1 MNKNKLVSK
10 RKGIVLAG
18 GSGTRLYPNTLA
30 LSKQLIPIYDKPLI
44 YYPLSVLML
53 ANIKDI
59 LLISTQKDITNF
71 QNLLG
76 DGENFGLSISY
87 AVQDRPEGIAQ
98 AFLIGEHF
106 INNNHSALIL
116 GDNIFYGSGL
126 EEVLSAASDK
136 PEEATIFGYP
146 VENPQRFG
154 VASVNNG
161 KVISIV
167 EKPKFTESNI
177 AVTGL
182 YFFDNKACSKAKEL
196 APSKRGELEIT
207 DLNLSYLKDSRLNIH
222 LFGRGFAW
230 FDTGTPE
237 ALVDASVFIRTIE
250 QRQGLKICCPEEIAW
265 KKGWIDDDKL
275 QSLANNFQNNGYG
288 QYLEKLLNEKF

>member
-1 MNKNKLVSK
+1 MKKNKLVSN

-30 LSKQLIPIYDKPLI
+30 ISKQLIPIYDKPLI

-53 ANIKDI
+53 ANIRDI

-87 AVQDRPEGIAQ
+87 AIQDRPEGIAQ
-98 AFLIGEHF
+98 AFLIGEEF
-106 INNNHSALIL
+106 IKNNHSALIL

-136 PEEATIFGYP
+136 LEEATIFGYP
-146 VENPQRFG
+146 VENPHRFG

-161 KVISIV
+161 KVTSIV

-182 YFFDNKACSKAKEL
+182 YFFDNNACSKAKEL

-275 QSLANNFQNNGYG
+275 QSLANNFQNNSYG
-288 QYLEKLLNEKF
+288 QYLEKLLKEKF

>member
-30 LSKQLIPIYDKPLI
+30 ISKQLIPIYDKPLI

-53 ANIKDI
+53 AGIKDI

-71 QNLLG
+71 QYLLG
-76 DGENFGLSISY
+76 DGKNFGLSISY
-87 AVQDRPEGIAQ
+87 AIQDRPEGIAQ
-98 AFLIGEHF
+98 AFLIGENF

-136 PEEATIFGYP
+136 QEEATIFGYP
-146 VENPQRFG
+146 VENPHRFG
-154 VASVNNG
+154 VASVNDG
-161 KVISIV
+161 KVVSIV

-182 YFFDNKACSKAKEL
+182 YFFDNNACLKAKEL

-265 KKGWIDDDKL
+265 KKGWINDDKL
-275 QSLANNFQNNGYG
+275 QSLAKNFQNNGYG
-288 QYLEKLLNEKF
+288 QYLEKLLKEKF

>member
-1 MNKNKLVSK
+1 MKKNKLVSN

-30 LSKQLIPIYDKPLI
+30 ISKQLIPIYDKPLI

-53 ANIKDI
+53 ANIRDI

-87 AVQDRPEGIAQ
+87 ATQDCPEGIAQ
-98 AFLIGEHF
+98 AFLIGEEF
-106 INNNHSALIL
+106 VKNNHSALIL

-126 EEVLSAASDK
+126 EEVLSAASGK
-136 PEEATIFGYP
+136 VKEATIFGYP

-161 KVISIV
+161 KVTSIV

-182 YFFDNKACSKAKEL
+182 YFFDNNACSKAKEL

-207 DLNLSYLKDSRLNIH
+207 DLNLSYLKESRLNIH

-237 ALVDASVFIRTIE
+237 ALVDASVFIKTIE

-275 QSLANNFQNNGYG
+275 QSLANNFQNNSYG
-288 QYLEKLLNEKF
+288 QYLEKLLKEKF

>member
-1 MNKNKLVSK
+1 MKKNKLVSN

-30 LSKQLIPIYDKPLI
+30 ISKQLIPIYDKPLI

-53 ANIKDI
+53 ANIRDI
-59 LLISTQKDITNF
+59 LLISTQKDITDF

-76 DGENFGLSISY
+76 DGEDFGLSISY
-87 AVQDRPEGIAQ
+87 ATQDRPEGIAQ
-98 AFLIGEHF
+98 AFLIGEEF
-106 INNNHSALIL
+106 IKNNHSALIL

-126 EEVLSAASDK
+126 EELLSAASGK
-136 PEEATIFGYP
+136 VKEATIFGYP

-154 VASVNNG
+154 VASMNNG
-161 KVISIV
+161 KVTSIV
-167 EKPKFTESNI
+167 EKPKSPESNI

-182 YFFDNKACSKAKEL
+182 YFFDNNACSKAKEL
-196 APSKRGELEIT
+196 TPSKRGELEIT

-288 QYLEKLLNEKF
+288 QYLEKLLKEKF

>member
-1 MNKNKLVSK
+1 LKKNKLVSN

-30 LSKQLIPIYDKPLI
+30 ISKQLIPIYDKPLI

-53 ANIKDI
+53 ANIRDI

-87 AVQDRPEGIAQ
+87 ATQDRPEGIAQ
-98 AFLIGEHF
+98 AFLIGEEF
-106 INNNHSALIL
+106 IQNNHSALIL

-126 EEVLSAASDK
+126 EEVLSVASGK
-136 PEEATIFGYP
+136 VKEATIFGYP

-161 KVISIV
+161 KVTSIV

-182 YFFDNKACSKAKEL
+182 YFFDNNACSKAKEL

-265 KKGWIDDDKL
+265 KKGWINDDKL
-275 QSLANNFQNNGYG
+275 QYLANNFQNNGYG
-288 QYLEKLLNEKF
+288 QYLDKLLKEKF

>member
-1 MNKNKLVSK
+1 M
-10 RKGIVLAG
+10 KGIILAG
-18 GSGTRLYPNTLA
+18 GSGTRLYPITKSI
-30 LSKQLIPIYDKPLI
+30 SKQLLPIYDKPLI

-53 ANIKDI
+53 ANIRDI

-87 AVQDRPEGIAQ
+87 ATQDRPEGIAQ
-98 AFLIGEHF
+98 AFLIGEEF
-106 INNNHSALIL
+106 IKNNHSALIL

-126 EEVLSAASDK
+126 EELLSAASGK
-136 PEEATIFGYP
+136 VKEATIFGYS

-161 KVISIV
+161 KVTSIV
-167 EKPKFTESNI
+167 EKPKSTESNI

-182 YFFDNKACSKAKEL
+182 YFFDNNGCSKAKEL

-207 DLNLSYLKDSRLNIH
+207 DLNLSYLKDSKLNIH

-237 ALVDASVFIRTIE
+237 ALVDASVFIKTIE

-275 QSLANNFQNNGYG
+275 QSLANNFQNNSYG
-288 QYLEKLLNEKF
+288 QYLEKLLKENF

>member
-1 MNKNKLVSK
+1 MKKNKLVSN

-30 LSKQLIPIYDKPLI
+30 ISKQLIPIYDKPLI

-53 ANIKDI
+53 ANIRDI

-98 AFLIGEHF
+98 AFLIGENF

-126 EEVLSAASDK
+126 EEVLSTASNK
-136 PEEATIFGYP
+136 VKEATIFGYP

-161 KVISIV
+161 KVTSIV

-182 YFFDNKACSKAKEL
+182 YFFDNNACSKAKEL

-288 QYLEKLLNEKF
+288 QYLEKLLKEKF

>member
-1 MNKNKLVSK
+1 MKKNKLVSN

-18 GSGTRLYPNTLA
+18 GSGTRLYPNTLTI
-30 LSKQLIPIYDKPLI
+30 SKQLIPIYDKPLI

-53 ANIKDI
+53 ANIRDI

-76 DGENFGLSISY
+76 DGKNFGLSISY
-87 AVQDRPEGIAQ
+87 AIQDRPEGIAQ
-98 AFLIGEHF
+98 AFLIGEKF
-106 INNNHSALIL
+106 IQNNHSALIL

-126 EEVLSAASDK
+126 EEVLSVASGK
-136 PEEATIFGYP
+136 VKEATIFGYP

-161 KVISIV
+161 KVTSIV

-182 YFFDNKACSKAKEL
+182 YFFDNNACSKAKEL

-237 ALVDASVFIRTIE
+237 ALVDASVFIKTIE

-275 QSLANNFQNNGYG
+275 QSLANNFQNNSYG
-288 QYLEKLLNEKF
+288 QYLEKLLKEKF

>member
-1 MNKNKLVSK
+1 MKKNKLVSN

-30 LSKQLIPIYDKPLI
+30 ISKQLIPIYDKPLI

-53 ANIKDI
+53 ANIRDI

-76 DGENFGLSISY
+76 DGEDFGLSISY
-87 AVQDRPEGIAQ
+87 AIQDRPEGIAQ
-98 AFLIGEHF
+98 AFLIGEEF
-106 INNNHSALIL
+106 IQNNHSALIL

-126 EEVLSAASDK
+126 EEVLSAASGK
-136 PEEATIFGYP
+136 VKEATIFGYP

-161 KVISIV
+161 KVTSIV

-182 YFFDNKACSKAKEL
+182 YFFDNNACSKAKEL

-288 QYLEKLLNEKF
+288 QYLEKLLKEKF

>member
-1 MNKNKLVSK
+1 MKKNKLVSN

-30 LSKQLIPIYDKPLI
+30 ISKQLIPIYDKPLI

-53 ANIKDI
+53 ADIRDI
-59 LLISTQKDITNF
+59 LLISSQKDITNF

-98 AFLIGEHF
+98 AFLIGEEF

-126 EEVLSAASDK
+126 EEVLSAASSK
-136 PEEATIFGYP
+136 VKGATIFGYP

-161 KVISIV
+161 KVTSIV

-182 YFFDNKACSKAKEL
+182 YFLDNNACSKAKEL
-196 APSKRGELEIT
+196 VPSKRGELEIT

-275 QSLANNFQNNGYG
+275 QSLANNFQNNSYG
-288 QYLEKLLNEKF
+288 QYLEKLLKEKF

>member
-1 MNKNKLVSK
+1 MKKNKLVSN

-30 LSKQLIPIYDKPLI
+30 ISKQLIPIYDKPLI

-53 ANIKDI
+53 ANIRDI

-87 AVQDRPEGIAQ
+87 AIQDRPEGIAQ
-98 AFLIGEHF
+98 AFLIGEEF
-106 INNNHSALIL
+106 IKNNHSALIL

-126 EEVLSAASDK
+126 EEVLSTASGK
-136 PEEATIFGYP
+136 LKEATIFGYP

-161 KVISIV
+161 KVTSIV

-182 YFFDNKACSKAKEL
+182 YFFDNNACSKAKEL

-288 QYLEKLLNEKF
+288 QYLEKLLKEKF

>member
-1 MNKNKLVSK
+1 MKKNKLVSN

-30 LSKQLIPIYDKPLI
+30 ISKQLIPIYDKPLI

-53 ANIKDI
+53 ANIRDI

-87 AVQDRPEGIAQ
+87 ATQDRPEGIAQ
-98 AFLIGEHF
+98 AFLIGEEF
-106 INNNHSALIL
+106 IQNNHSALIL

-126 EEVLSAASDK
+126 EEVLSAASGK
-136 PEEATIFGYP
+136 VEEATIFGYP

-161 KVISIV
+161 KVTSIV

-182 YFFDNKACSKAKEL
+182 YFFDNNACSKAKEL

-275 QSLANNFQNNGYG
+275 QSLANNFQNNSYG
-288 QYLEKLLNEKF
+288 QYLEKLLKEKF

>member
-1 MNKNKLVSK
+1 MKKNKLVSN

-30 LSKQLIPIYDKPLI
+30 ISKQLIPIYDKPLI

-53 ANIKDI
+53 ANIRDI
-59 LLISTQKDITNF
+59 LLISTQKDMINF

-87 AVQDRPEGIAQ
+87 ATQDRPEGIAQ
-98 AFLIGEHF
+98 AFLIGEEF
-106 INNNHSALIL
+106 IQNNHSALIL

-126 EEVLSAASDK
+126 EEVLSAASGK
-136 PEEATIFGYP
+136 VKEATIFGYP

-154 VASVNNG
+154 VAAVNNG
-161 KVISIV
+161 KVTSII

-182 YFFDNKACSKAKEL
+182 YFFDNNACSKAKEL

-275 QSLANNFQNNGYG
+275 QSLANNFQNNSYG
-288 QYLEKLLNEKF
+288 QYLEKLLKEKF

>member
-1 MNKNKLVSK
+1 MKN
-10 RKGIVLAG
+10 
-18 GSGTRLYPNTLA
+18 
-30 LSKQLIPIYDKPLI
+30 
-44 YYPLSVLML
+44 
-53 ANIKDI
+53 
-59 LLISTQKDITNF
+59 
-71 QNLLG
+71 
-76 DGENFGLSISY
+76 
-87 AVQDRPEGIAQ
+87 
-98 AFLIGEHF
+98 F

-126 EEVLSAASDK
+126 EEVLSTASGK
-136 PEEATIFGYP
+136 LKEATIFGYP

-182 YFFDNKACSKAKEL
+182 YFFDNNACSKAKEL

-288 QYLEKLLNEKF
+288 QYLEKLLKEKF

>member
-1 MNKNKLVSK
+1 MKKNKLVSK

-30 LSKQLIPIYDKPLI
+30 ISKQLIPIYDKPLI

-53 ANIKDI
+53 ANIRDI
-59 LLISTQKDITNF
+59 LLISTRKDIRNF

-87 AVQDRPEGIAQ
+87 AVQDHPKGIAQ
-98 AFLIGEHF
+98 AFLIGEDF

-126 EEVLSAASDK
+126 EEILSTASNK
-136 PEEATIFGYP
+136 SKEATIFGYP

-161 KVISIV
+161 KVTSIV
-167 EKPKFTESNI
+167 EKPKFAESNI

-182 YFFDNKACSKAKEL
+182 YFFDNNACLKAKEL

-275 QSLANNFQNNGYG
+275 QSLANNFQNNSYG
-288 QYLEKLLNEKF
+288 QYLEKLIKEKF

>member
-1 MNKNKLVSK
+1 MKKNKLVSN

-30 LSKQLIPIYDKPLI
+30 ISKQLIPIYDKPLI

-53 ANIKDI
+53 ANIRDI

-87 AVQDRPEGIAQ
+87 AAQDRPEGIAQ
-98 AFLIGEHF
+98 AFLIGEEF
-106 INNNHSALIL
+106 IKNNHSALIL

-126 EEVLSAASDK
+126 EEVLSTASGK
-136 PEEATIFGYP
+136 VKEATIFGYP

-161 KVISIV
+161 KVTSIV
-167 EKPKFTESNI
+167 EKPKITASNI

-182 YFFDNKACSKAKEL
+182 YFFDKNACSKAKEL

-237 ALVDASVFIRTIE
+237 AIVDASVFIRTIE

-275 QSLANNFQNNGYG
+275 QSLANNFQNNSYG
-288 QYLEKLLNEKF
+288 QYLEKLLKEKF

>member
-1 MNKNKLVSK
+1 MKKDKLVSN
-10 RKGIVLAG
+10 RKGIILAG

-30 LSKQLIPIYDKPLI
+30 VSKQLIPVYDKPLI

-53 ANIKDI
+53 ANIRDI

-76 DGENFGLSISY
+76 DGEDFGLSISY
-87 AVQDRPEGIAQ
+87 AVQHRPQGIAQ
-98 AFLIGEHF
+98 AFLIAEKF
-106 INNNHSALIL
+106 IQNSHSALIL

-126 EEVLSAASDK
+126 EQVLSATSDK
-136 PEEATIFGYP
+136 LKEAMIFGYP
-146 VENPQRFG
+146 VENPHRFG

-167 EKPKFTESNI
+167 EKPKFTKSNI

-182 YFFDNKACSKAKEL
+182 YFFDNNACSKAKEL

-207 DLNLSYLKDSRLNIH
+207 DLNLSYLKDSILNIH

-265 KKGWIDDDKL
+265 KKGWINDDKL

-288 QYLEKLLNEKF
+288 QYLEKLLEEKS

>member
-1 MNKNKLVSK
+1 MKKNKLVSN

-30 LSKQLIPIYDKPLI
+30 ISKQLIPIYDKPLI

-53 ANIKDI
+53 ANIRDI

-87 AVQDRPEGIAQ
+87 ATQDCPEGIAQ
-98 AFLIGEHF
+98 AFLIGEEF
-106 INNNHSALIL
+106 VKNNHSALIL

-126 EEVLSAASDK
+126 EEVLSAASGK
-136 PEEATIFGYP
+136 VKEATIFGYP

-161 KVISIV
+161 KVTSIV

-182 YFFDNKACSKAKEL
+182 YFLDNNACSKAKEL

-275 QSLANNFQNNGYG
+275 QSLANNFQNNSYG
-288 QYLEKLLNEKF
+288 QYLEKLLKEKF

>member
-1 MNKNKLVSK
+1 MKKNKLVSK

-30 LSKQLIPIYDKPLI
+30 ISKQLIPIYDKPLI

-53 ANIKDI
+53 ANIRDI
-59 LLISTQKDITNF
+59 LLISNRKDITKF

-76 DGENFGLSISY
+76 DGGNFGLSISY
-87 AVQDRPEGIAQ
+87 AAQDRPEGIAQ
-98 AFLIGEHF
+98 AFLIGEDF
-106 INNNHSALIL
+106 INNNHSALVL

-126 EEVLSAASDK
+126 EEVLSVESGK
-136 PEEATIFGYP
+136 LMEATIFGYP
-146 VENPQRFG
+146 VENPHRFG

-161 KVISIV
+161 KVTSIV
-167 EKPKFTESNI
+167 EKPKVAESNI

-182 YFFDNKACSKAKEL
+182 YFFDNNACSKAKEL

-207 DLNLSYLKDSRLNIH
+207 DLNLSYLKDAKLNIH

-288 QYLEKLLNEKF
+288 QYLEKLLKEKF

>member
-1 MNKNKLVSK
+1 MKKNKLVSN

-30 LSKQLIPIYDKPLI
+30 ISKQLIPIYDKPLI

-53 ANIKDI
+53 ANIRDI
-59 LLISTQKDITNF
+59 LLISTQKDIINF

-76 DGENFGLSISY
+76 DGEDFGLSISY
-87 AVQDRPEGIAQ
+87 AIQDRPEGIAQ
-98 AFLIGEHF
+98 AFLIGEEF
-106 INNNHSALIL
+106 IQNNHSALIL

-126 EEVLSAASDK
+126 EEVLSAASGK
-136 PEEATIFGYP
+136 VKEATIFGYP

-161 KVISIV
+161 KVTSIV

-182 YFFDNKACSKAKEL
+182 YFFDNNACSKAKEL

-265 KKGWIDDDKL
+265 KKGWIDDNKL
-275 QSLANNFQNNGYG
+275 QSLANNFQNNSYG
-288 QYLEKLLNEKF
+288 QYLEKLLKEKF

>member
-1 MNKNKLVSK
+1 MKKNKLVSN

-30 LSKQLIPIYDKPLI
+30 ISKQLIPIYDKPLI

-53 ANIKDI
+53 ANIRDI

-87 AVQDRPEGIAQ
+87 AAQDRPEGIAQ
-98 AFLIGEHF
+98 AFLIGEEF
-106 INNNHSALIL
+106 IKNNHSALIL

-126 EEVLSAASDK
+126 EEVLSTASGK
-136 PEEATIFGYP
+136 VKEATIFGYP

-161 KVISIV
+161 KVTSIV

-182 YFFDNKACSKAKEL
+182 YFFDNNACSKAKEL

-275 QSLANNFQNNGYG
+275 QSLANNFQNNSYG
-288 QYLEKLLNEKF
+288 QYLEKLLKEKF

>member
-1 MNKNKLVSK
+1 MKKNKLVSN

-30 LSKQLIPIYDKPLI
+30 ISKQLIPIYDKPLI

-53 ANIKDI
+53 ANIRDI

-87 AVQDRPEGIAQ
+87 ATQDRPEGIAQ
-98 AFLIGEHF
+98 AFLIGEKF
-106 INNNHSALIL
+106 IKNNHSALIL

-126 EEVLSAASDK
+126 EEVLSKASGK
-136 PEEATIFGYP
+136 VKEATIFGYP

-161 KVISIV
+161 KVTSIV

-182 YFFDNKACSKAKEL
+182 YFFDNNACSKAKEL

-207 DLNLSYLKDSRLNIH
+207 DLNLSYLKDSKLNIH

-275 QSLANNFQNNGYG
+275 QSLANNFQNNSYG
-288 QYLEKLLNEKF
+288 QYLEKLLKEKL

>member
-1 MNKNKLVSK
+1 MKKNKLVSN

-30 LSKQLIPIYDKPLI
+30 ISKQLIPIYDKPLI

-53 ANIKDI
+53 ANIRDI

-76 DGENFGLSISY
+76 DGEDFGLSISY
-87 AVQDRPEGIAQ
+87 ATQDRPEGIAQ
-98 AFLIGEHF
+98 AFLIGEEF
-106 INNNHSALIL
+106 IQNNHSALIL

-126 EEVLSAASDK
+126 EEVLSTASGK
-136 PEEATIFGYP
+136 VKEATIFGYP

-161 KVISIV
+161 KVTSIV

-182 YFFDNKACSKAKEL
+182 YFFDNNACSKAKEL

-207 DLNLSYLKDSRLNIH
+207 DLNLSYLKDSILNIH

-265 KKGWIDDDKL
+265 KKGWINDDKL

-288 QYLEKLLNEKF
+288 QYLEKLLEEKS

>member
-1 MNKNKLVSK
+1 MKKNKLISN

-30 LSKQLIPIYDKPLI
+30 ISKQLIPIYDKPLI

-53 ANIKDI
+53 ANINDI

-71 QNLLG
+71 QYLLG
-76 DGENFGLSISY
+76 DGKNFGLSISY

-98 AFLIGEHF
+98 AFLIGENF

-126 EEVLSAASDK
+126 EQVLSAASNK
-136 PEEATIFGYP
+136 PEDATIFGYP
-146 VENPQRFG
+146 VENPHRFG
-154 VASVNNG
+154 VASVNDG
-161 KVISIV
+161 KVVSIV

-182 YFFDNKACSKAKEL
+182 YFFDNNACLKAKEL

-288 QYLEKLLNEKF
+288 QYLEKLLKEKF

>member
-1 MNKNKLVSK
+1 MKKNKLVSN

-18 GSGTRLYPNTLA
+18 GSGTRLYPNTLTI
-30 LSKQLIPIYDKPLI
+30 SKQLIPIYDKPLI

-53 ANIKDI
+53 ANIRDI

-87 AVQDRPEGIAQ
+87 ATQDRPEGIAQ
-98 AFLIGEHF
+98 AFLIGEEF
-106 INNNHSALIL
+106 IKNNHSALIL

-126 EEVLSAASDK
+126 EELLSAASGK
-136 PEEATIFGYP
+136 VKEATIFGYP

-161 KVISIV
+161 KVTSIV

-182 YFFDNKACSKAKEL
+182 YFFDNNACSKAKEL

-207 DLNLSYLKDSRLNIH
+207 DLNLSYLKDSKLNIH

-275 QSLANNFQNNGYG
+275 QSLANNFQNNSYG
-288 QYLEKLLNEKF
+288 QYLEKLLKEKF

>member
-1 MNKNKLVSK
+1 MKKNKLVSN

-30 LSKQLIPIYDKPLI
+30 ISKQLIPIYDKPLI

-53 ANIKDI
+53 ANIRDI

-87 AVQDRPEGIAQ
+87 ATQDRPEGIAQ
-98 AFLIGEHF
+98 AFLIGEEF
-106 INNNHSALIL
+106 IQNNHSALIL

-126 EEVLSAASDK
+126 EEVLSAASGK
-136 PEEATIFGYP
+136 VKEATIFGYP

-161 KVISIV
+161 KVTSIV

-182 YFFDNKACSKAKEL
+182 YFFDNNACSKAKEL

-275 QSLANNFQNNGYG
+275 QSLANNFQNNSYG
-288 QYLEKLLNEKF
+288 QYLEKLLKEKF

>member
-1 MNKNKLVSK
+1 MKKNKLVSK

-30 LSKQLIPIYDKPLI
+30 ISKQLIPIYDKPLI

-53 ANIKDI
+53 ANIRDI

-71 QNLLG
+71 QKLCG

-87 AVQDRPEGIAQ
+87 ATQDRPEGIAQ
-98 AFLIGEHF
+98 AFLIGEDF

-126 EEVLSAASDK
+126 EKVLNAASDE

-146 VENPQRFG
+146 VENPHRFG

-182 YFFDNKACSKAKEL
+182 YFFDNDACSKAKEL
-196 APSKRGELEIT
+196 TPSKRGELEIT

-237 ALVDASVFIRTIE
+237 ALVDASVFIKTIE

-275 QSLANNFQNNGYG
+275 QSLANKFQNNGYG
-288 QYLEKLLNEKF
+288 QYLEKLLKEKS

>member
-1 MNKNKLVSK
+1 MKKNKLVSN

-30 LSKQLIPIYDKPLI
+30 ISKQLIPIYDKPLI

-53 ANIKDI
+53 ANIRDI

-87 AVQDRPEGIAQ
+87 ATQDRPEGIAQ
-98 AFLIGEHF
+98 AFLIGEEF
-106 INNNHSALIL
+106 IQNNHSALIL

-126 EEVLSAASDK
+126 EEVLSAASGK
-136 PEEATIFGYP
+136 VKEATIFGYP

-154 VASVNNG
+154 VASMNNG
-161 KVISIV
+161 KVTSIV
-167 EKPKFTESNI
+167 EKPKSPESNI

-182 YFFDNKACSKAKEL
+182 YFFDNNACSKAKEL
-196 APSKRGELEIT
+196 TPSKRGELEIT
-207 DLNLSYLKDSRLNIH
+207 DLNLSYLKDSKLNIH

-275 QSLANNFQNNGYG
+275 QSLANNFQNNSYG
-288 QYLEKLLNEKF
+288 QYLEKLLKEKF

>member
-1 MNKNKLVSK
+1 MKKNKLVSN

-30 LSKQLIPIYDKPLI
+30 ISKQLIPIYDKPLI

-53 ANIKDI
+53 ANIRDI

-98 AFLIGEHF
+98 AFLIGEEF
-106 INNNHSALIL
+106 IKNNHSALIL

-126 EEVLSAASDK
+126 EEVLSTASGK
-136 PEEATIFGYP
+136 LKEATIFGYP
-146 VENPQRFG
+146 VENPHRFG

-161 KVISIV
+161 KVTSIV
-167 EKPKFTESNI
+167 EKPKITDSNI

-182 YFFDNKACSKAKEL
+182 YFFDNNACSKAKEL

-288 QYLEKLLNEKF
+288 QYLEKLLKEKF

>member
-1 MNKNKLVSK
+1 MKKNKLVSN

-30 LSKQLIPIYDKPLI
+30 ISKQLIPIYDKPLI

-53 ANIKDI
+53 ANIRDI

-76 DGENFGLSISY
+76 DGKNFGLSISY
-87 AVQDRPEGIAQ
+87 AIQNRPEGIAQ
-98 AFLIGEHF
+98 AFLIGEEF
-106 INNNHSALIL
+106 VKNNHSALIL

-126 EEVLSAASDK
+126 EEVLSAASGK
-136 PEEATIFGYP
+136 VKEATIFGYP
-146 VENPQRFG
+146 VENPHRFG

-161 KVISIV
+161 KVTSIV

-182 YFFDNKACSKAKEL
+182 YFFDNNACSKAKEL

-207 DLNLSYLKDSRLNIH
+207 DLNLSYLKESRLNIH

-275 QSLANNFQNNGYG
+275 QSLANNFQNNSYG
-288 QYLEKLLNEKF
+288 QYLEKLLKEKF

>member
-1 MNKNKLVSK
+1 MKKNKLVSN

-30 LSKQLIPIYDKPLI
+30 ISKQLIPIYDKPLI

-53 ANIKDI
+53 ANIRDI

-87 AVQDRPEGIAQ
+87 ATQDRPEGIAQ
-98 AFLIGEHF
+98 AFLIGEEF
-106 INNNHSALIL
+106 IKNNHSALIL

-126 EEVLSAASDK
+126 EEVLSAASGK
-136 PEEATIFGYP
+136 VKEATIFGYP

-154 VASVNNG
+154 VAAVNNG
-161 KVISIV
+161 KVTSIV

-182 YFFDNKACSKAKEL
+182 YFFDNNACSKAKEL

-207 DLNLSYLKDSRLNIH
+207 DLNLSYLKDSKLNIH

-288 QYLEKLLNEKF
+288 QYLEKLLKEKF

>member
-1 MNKNKLVSK
+1 MVVGWRKCLAQRLTNSK
-10 RKGIVLAG
+10 
-18 GSGTRLYPNTLA
+18 
-30 LSKQLIPIYDKPLI
+30 
-44 YYPLSVLML
+44 
-53 ANIKDI
+53 
-59 LLISTQKDITNF
+59 
-71 QNLLG
+71 
-76 DGENFGLSISY
+76 
-87 AVQDRPEGIAQ
+87 
-98 AFLIGEHF
+98 
-106 INNNHSALIL
+106 
-116 GDNIFYGSGL
+116 
-126 EEVLSAASDK
+126 
-136 PEEATIFGYP
+136 EATIFGYP

-161 KVISIV
+161 KVTSIV

-182 YFFDNKACSKAKEL
+182 YFFDNNACSKAKEL

-288 QYLEKLLNEKF
+288 QYLEKLLKEKF

>member
-1 MNKNKLVSK
+1 MKKNKLVSN

-30 LSKQLIPIYDKPLI
+30 ISKQLIPIYDKPLI

-53 ANIKDI
+53 ANIRDI

-76 DGENFGLSISY
+76 DGEDFGLSISY
-87 AVQDRPEGIAQ
+87 AIQDRPEGIAQ
-98 AFLIGEHF
+98 AFLIGEEF
-106 INNNHSALIL
+106 IQNNHSALIL

-126 EEVLSAASDK
+126 EEVLSAASGK
-136 PEEATIFGYP
+136 VKEATIFGYP

-161 KVISIV
+161 KVTSIV

-182 YFFDNKACSKAKEL
+182 YFFDNNACSKAKEL

-265 KKGWIDDDKL
+265 KKGWIDDNKL
-275 QSLANNFQNNGYG
+275 QSLANNFQNNSYG
-288 QYLEKLLNEKF
+288 QYLEKLLKEKF

>member
-1 MNKNKLVSK
+1 LKKNKLVSN

-30 LSKQLIPIYDKPLI
+30 ISKQLIPIYDKPLI

-53 ANIKDI
+53 ANIRDI

-76 DGENFGLSISY
+76 DGEDFGLSISY
-87 AVQDRPEGIAQ
+87 ATQDRPEGIAQ
-98 AFLIGEHF
+98 AFLIGEEF
-106 INNNHSALIL
+106 IQNNHSALIL

-126 EEVLSAASDK
+126 EEVLSTASGK
-136 PEEATIFGYP
+136 VKEATIFGYP

-161 KVISIV
+161 KVTSIV

-182 YFFDNKACSKAKEL
+182 YFFDNNACSKAKEL

-275 QSLANNFQNNGYG
+275 QSLANNFQNNSYG
-288 QYLEKLLNEKF
+288 QYLEKLLKEKF

>member
-1 MNKNKLVSK
+1 MKKNKLVSN

-30 LSKQLIPIYDKPLI
+30 ISKQLIPIYDKPLI

-53 ANIKDI
+53 ANIRDI

-87 AVQDRPEGIAQ
+87 AIQDRPEGIAQ
-98 AFLIGEHF
+98 AFLIGEEF
-106 INNNHSALIL
+106 IKNNHSALIL

-126 EEVLSAASDK
+126 EEVLSAASGK
-136 PEEATIFGYP
+136 VEEATIFGYP

-161 KVISIV
+161 KVTSIV

-182 YFFDNKACSKAKEL
+182 YFLDNSACSKAKEL

-275 QSLANNFQNNGYG
+275 QSLANNFQNNSYG
-288 QYLEKLLNEKF
+288 QYLEKLLKEKF

>member
-1 MNKNKLVSK
+1 MKKNKLVSN

-30 LSKQLIPIYDKPLI
+30 ISKQLIPIYDKPLI

-53 ANIKDI
+53 ADIKDI

-87 AVQDRPEGIAQ
+87 ATQDRPEGIAQ
-98 AFLIGEHF
+98 AFLIGEEF
-106 INNNHSALIL
+106 IKNNHSALIL

-126 EEVLSAASDK
+126 EELLSAASGK
-136 PEEATIFGYP
+136 VKEATIFGYP

-161 KVISIV
+161 KVTSIV

-182 YFFDNKACSKAKEL
+182 YFFDNNACSKAKEL

-207 DLNLSYLKDSRLNIH
+207 DLNLSYLKDSSLNIH

-265 KKGWIDDDKL
+265 KKGWINDNKL

-288 QYLEKLLNEKF
+288 QYLEKLLKEKS

>member
-1 MNKNKLVSK
+1 MKKNKLVSN

-30 LSKQLIPIYDKPLI
+30 ISKQLIPIYDKPLI

-53 ANIKDI
+53 ANIRDI

-87 AVQDRPEGIAQ
+87 ATQDRPEGIAQ
-98 AFLIGEHF
+98 AFLIGEEF
-106 INNNHSALIL
+106 IKNNHSALIL

-126 EEVLSAASDK
+126 EEVLSVASSK
-136 PEEATIFGYP
+136 VKEATIFGYP

-161 KVISIV
+161 KVTSIV

-182 YFFDNKACSKAKEL
+182 YFFDNNACSKAKEL

-275 QSLANNFQNNGYG
+275 QSLANNFQNNSYG
-288 QYLEKLLNEKF
+288 QYLEKLLKEKF